1 MDQKEKI
8 MEEIENKENESSV
21 MRSMLITVKD
31 NLKVAEKAMVDKD
44 KQITKEKE
52 LLEQEKLNGHQ
63 L

>member
-8 MEEIENKENESSV
+8 MEEIENKENESAV

-31 NLKVAEKAMVDKD
+31 NLKVAEKAMINKD
-44 KQITKEKE
+44 KEIINEKE

>member
-1 MDQKEKI
+1 
-8 MEEIENKENESSV
+8 
-21 MRSMLITVKD
+21 MLITVKD
-31 NLKVAEKAMVDKD
+31 NLKVAEKAMIDKD

>member
-31 NLKVAEKAMVDKD
+31 NLKVAEKAMIDKD
-44 KQITKEKE
+44 KQITK
-52 LLEQEKLNGHQ
+52 
-63 L
+63 